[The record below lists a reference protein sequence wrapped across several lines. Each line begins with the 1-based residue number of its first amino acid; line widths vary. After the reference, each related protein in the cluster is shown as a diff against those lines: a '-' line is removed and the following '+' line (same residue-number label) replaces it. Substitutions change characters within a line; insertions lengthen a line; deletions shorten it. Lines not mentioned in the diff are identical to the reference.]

1 MAFRIVKQN
10 DDPIQ
15 YWYGVRDCRPM
26 FEVDHSRKIRRKC
39 GIIRLFDE
47 ENGVM
52 RTKLFCLFAV
62 ASTTIFATDEKAA
75 ATTRLTQSA
84 EIVKEI
90 AGASDKGI
98 PKDLF
103 RKAVCAVV
111 VPNVK
116 KGGFIVGAKYGRGF
130 ASCRVR
136 GAWSAPSGVKIEGG
150 SFGLL
155 IGGAETDV
163 ILLVR
168 NESGMKHLLASKFT
182 LGGDAT
188 AAAGPMGR
196 DAAAQTDATMK
207 AEILS
212 WSRARGIY
220 AGVSLDG
227 STLRPDAD
235 TNQALYG
242 PGAQPPAILTGRTH
256 TPAAAHALLSELKQ
270 FGGTTM
276 PK

>member
-1 MAFRIVKQN
+1 
-10 DDPIQ
+10 
-15 YWYGVRDCRPM
+15 
-26 FEVDHSRKIRRKC
+26 
-39 GIIRLFDE
+39 
-47 ENGVM
+47 M

-62 ASTTIFATDEKAA
+62 ASTTIFAADEKAA
-75 ATTRLTQSA
+75 ATMRLTQSA
-84 EIVKEI
+84 EIVKEM

-130 ASCRVR
+130 ASCRV
-136 GAWSAPSGVKIEGG
+136 GDGWSAPSGVKIEGG

-188 AAAGPMGR
+188 AAAGPVGR
-196 DAAAQTDATMK
+196 DAEAQTDATMK
-207 AEILS
+207 AEILT
-212 WSRARGIY
+212 WSRAHGVY

-227 STLRPDAD
+227 STLRPDTD

-242 PGAQPPAILTGRTH
+242 PGAEPPAILSGKTH
-256 TPAAAHALLSELKQ
+256 PPAETQTLLSALQQ
-270 FGGTTM
+270 FGGAPM
-276 PK
+276 SK